1 MINPIFQQLDHRP
14 SAIGDISL
22 RRRRYAQTGE
32 QDVYEVKLGDEFL
45 MSSLFVAAEEALAD
59 LGLAA
64 LTGEQL
70 DVVVGGLGLGYTA
83 RAALRSER
91 LASLRVIEYLQPVID
106 WHRQG
111 LVPLGPEIAA
121 DSRCT
126 LVCGDFFALATEPDL
141 GFDES
146 RPGHWYDAILLDI
159 DHTPEALLD
168 PANARFY
175 GPDGL
180 RAMTRQLK
188 PDGVFGLW
196 SDAAADQRFVKALQ
210 AVFTTVQE
218 HDIRFPNPFTGGE
231 ASNRIYIAQGKR
243 HHESHDR

>member
-1 MINPIFQQLDHRP
+1 MANPVFQQLDRQP

-22 RRRRYAQTGE
+22 RRRRFPATGE
-32 QDVYEVKLGDEFL
+32 RDIYEVKLGDEFL
-45 MSSLFVAAEEALAD
+45 MSSLFVDAEVALAD
-59 LGLAA
+59 LGLRA
-64 LTGEQL
+64 LSGGRL

-83 RAALRSER
+83 RAVLRSER
-91 LASLRVIEYLQPVID
+91 VASLRVVEYLQPVID

-111 LVPLGPEIAA
+111 LVPLGPDITG
-121 DSRCT
+121 DPRCT
-126 LVCGDFFALATEPDL
+126 LVCGDFFALATEPAL
-141 GFDES
+141 AFEEQ
-146 RPGHWYDAILLDI
+146 RPDHRYDAILLDI

-196 SDAAADQRFVKALQ
+196 SDAAADERFLDGLR
-210 AVFTTVQE
+210 AVFEEIQDHEV
-218 HDIRFPNPFTGGE
+218 RFANPFTGGE
-231 ASNRIYIAQGKR
+231 ASNRIYLAQGTLKN
-243 HHESHDR
+243 EGDI